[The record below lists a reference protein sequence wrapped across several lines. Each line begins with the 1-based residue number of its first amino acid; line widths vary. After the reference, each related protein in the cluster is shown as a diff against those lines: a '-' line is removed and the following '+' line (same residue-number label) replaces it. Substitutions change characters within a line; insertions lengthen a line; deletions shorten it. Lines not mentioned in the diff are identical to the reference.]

1 MGWAQATGRAPAA
14 TSACGSS
21 TNRDDRSS
29 LTSTS
34 ACWAS
39 PSKPCLPC
47 RDASASP
54 VDHAV
59 RCHPG
64 RSSGGWVNVLITDVD
79 TGSGWPRS
87 RPARTALVAPRA
99 VRRQPPRSPRRRRQP
114 HLRRSAAG
122 GHRLQPRGVRAV
134 DRSERTRA
142 RRSRSRPRR
151 LRPAAAE
158 LGLRPPTLGRPRSPR
173 ARRTFAPRGRS
184 GDHRDSWHEGAVVRC
199 RRPRRRWS
207 ARPASARSQDRVR
220 TGTTPRSARLPRRG
234 IRSAPRPAA
243 STPSSTPRAE
253 SDTD

>member
-1 MGWAQATGRAPAA
+1 
-14 TSACGSS
+14 
-21 TNRDDRSS
+21 
-29 LTSTS
+29 
-34 ACWAS
+34 
-39 PSKPCLPC
+39 
-47 RDASASP
+47 

-151 LRPAAAE
+151 RRPGGSGTRVTSTNA
-158 LGLRPPTLGRPRSPR
+158 RPSSKPSSSTYVCATWTVGRSPR
-173 ARRTFAPRGRS
+173 FVARRCS
-184 GDHRDSWHEGAVVRC
+184 
-199 RRPRRRWS
+199 
-207 ARPASARSQDRVR
+207 R
-220 TGTTPRSARLPRRG
+220 TVPSTTSPLV
-234 IRSAPRPAA
+234 
-243 STPSSTPRAE
+243 SSPCVCA
-253 SDTD
+253 